1 MNYDFLLVDGDPC
14 LQKTAVKT
22 ETLWP
27 RFSNNINYLDCLRLE
42 NSNCSH
48 NEQVE
53 SPIN

>member
-1 MNYDFLLVDGDPC
+1 MNYDFLLFDGGPC

-27 RFSNNINYLDCLRLE
+27 RFSDINYLDCLKLE
-42 NSNCSH
+42 NSNCSR
-48 NEQVE
+48 NKQVE